1 MAHLR
6 CSQLSWNIGLSVT
19 VSTRALIIGA
29 VDRGFLK
36 PQIIGNTVSLPVF
49 EGAMTGTISVGLIS
63 PSFFKG
69 LDIAIDILEL
79 SEEASAFSI
88 YGMRSVDCWM

>member
-6 CSQLSWNIGLSVT
+6 CSQLSWNIGLSAT

-29 VDRGFLK
+29 VDRGYVK
-36 PQIIGNTVSLPVF
+36 PQTIGNTVSFPVF
-49 EGAMTGTISVGLIS
+49 DGAMTGTISVGRIS

-69 LDIAIDILEL
+69 RDRAIDILEL
-79 SEEASAFSI
+79 SGDAAAFSI
-88 YGMRSVDCWM
+88 